1 MIVIIQYALNKDE
14 FYENRTES
22 TDFNLRFEQSQQIG
36 DVGEPNIQVVRT
48 VI

>member
-14 FYENRTES
+14 FYGNRTES
-22 TDFNLRFEQSQQIG
+22 TDFNLRFEQIG